1 MASSDI
7 THAQFSIQ
15 SCPSVIDNPATQFLT
30 GTSSTHWKDEARD
43 ILKLFMDHFD
53 TKDLP
58 SVSDPVFHALAL
70 KEAERREYPIEE
82 LKPYFVLGVKSTVSA
97 YHYLGDMSVKM
108 YATFFH
114 MFMLYLDDLYPR
126 DVNVQEGV
134 NDFTKRFTSSE
145 RQPTEILNYF
155 AEFLAET
162 YRIFGKVT
170 ADLVV
175 NTALKF
181 LNGLILEVES
191 KNEPTHQVEEYALY
205 LRQLSGFG
213 EDAAIF
219 VFPRELPYNSYI
231 QALPC
236 IRDFINFGNDVLS
249 FYKEE
254 CAGETHNLIS
264 LLAKARGEPKTV
276 TLRYLAEQCIK
287 AYDRGLYML
296 AQHEEARKA
305 FEDFGRGYL
314 GYHMGTDRYLLSE
327 LNL

>member
-1 MASSDI
+1 MKF
-7 THAQFSIQ
+7 Q
-15 SCPSVIDNPATQFLT
+15 
-30 GTSSTHWKDEARD
+30 
-43 ILKLFMDHFD
+43 
-53 TKDLP
+53 
-58 SVSDPVFHALAL
+58 
-70 KEAERREYPIEE
+70 
-82 LKPYFVLGVKSTVSA
+82 
-97 YHYLGDMSVKM
+97 
-108 YATFFH
+108 
-114 MFMLYLDDLYPR
+114 
-126 DVNVQEGV
+126 
-134 NDFTKRFTSSE
+134 RFTSSE
-145 RQPTEILNYF
+145 RQPTKILNYF
-155 AEFLAET
+155 ADLLTET
-162 YRIFGKVT
+162 YQIFGKVT

-191 KNEPTHQVEEYALY
+191 KNEPVSLIFTNTIQSTHPVTQTHQVEEYALY

-264 LLAKARGEPKTV
+264 LLAKAREEPKTG
-276 TLRYLAEQCIK
+276 TLRYLAEQCIQ

-296 AQHEEARKA
+296 AHHEEARKA

-314 GYHMGTDRYLLSE
+314 AYHVGTERYLLSE